1 MGKRSIYI
9 ILTILMVFMLAG
21 CRIESVSESEEQTYS
36 SADGVSSGEESTIPA
51 ESAQTAGET
60 TANTSSGDTPLETGG
75 GSEAGEAIT
84 AEKKGFPITLKDM
97 LGNELKI
104 SKKPEKIAVLSVE
117 LLEML
122 NAAGGASICSVEP
135 EDGGKEPEGAEGLP
149 KVGQASNPDIV
160 SILELEPDLVFAVA
174 GNQNETISLLQ
185 KSGLTVVALSVD
197 SKEHREEAVI
207 LMKKAAGL
215 E

>member
-1 MGKRSIYI
+1 MAF
-9 ILTILMVFMLAG
+9 VLAG
-21 CRIESVSESEEQTYS
+21 CRNGSVSESGKQTYS
-36 SADGVSSGEESTIPA
+36 SPGSVTSGEERTSPT
-51 ESAQTAGET
+51 ESVQAAGET
-60 TANTSSGDTPLETGG
+60 TANAGSGDTPEETGG
-75 GSEAGEAIT
+75 GSETGEVTA
-84 AEKKGFPITLKDM
+84 AEKKGFPISLKDM

-122 NAAGGASICSVEP
+122 NAAGGTSICSVET
-135 EDGGKEPEGAEGLP
+135 EDGEKEPEGAEGLP
-149 KVGQASNPDIV
+149 KVGKASNPDIV
-160 SILELEPDLVFAVA
+160 GILELEPDLVFAVA

-207 LMKKAAGL
+207 LMKKAVGL